1 MFRCSYMYSSV
12 ARLNKMSLDSACKIS
27 ILSGRGLKNEG
38 TSEEEEE
45 VEKSL
50 RGRVFL
56 KNDLLP

>member
-1 MFRCSYMYSSV
+1 MYSSV

-38 TSEEEEE
+38 MSEEEEE
-45 VEKSL
+45 VENSL
-50 RGRVFL
+50 KGRVFF